1 MGRPAGNVVR
11 RPLARVTGSQAMPR
25 SSVVTRL
32 ALAVCL
38 IITACGVAIAEN
50 YSYPPTG
57 GLTTTLRAFAPAEIQ
72 RPLD

>member
-1 MGRPAGNVVR
+1 
-11 RPLARVTGSQAMPR
+11 MPR